1 MIRQRDYTILFFFFF
16 FLNYLYLFYFLILSW
31 LKIQVCNFFSFKIIW
46 IATIFFYMVFLFYFF
61 RIIFKIVFVNFN
73 FLIYKVKTCRESIVV
88 FLIYY
93 YRLLQYFPLSF
104 FFCFFSY
111 STSLFFFFFFSKII
125 FVNFTFL
132 ILSRLKIQLCN
143 CFPLKYCRLLRCFPT
158 WFFYFIFL

>member
-1 MIRQRDYTILFFFFF
+1 MIRERDYTILFFFFF
-16 FLNYLYLFYFLILSW
+16 VLNYLYLFYFLILSG

-93 YRLLQYFPLSF
+93 YGLLQYFPLSSF
-104 FFCFFSY
+104 FFVFFSY
-111 STSLFFFFFFSKII
+111 STSLFFFSKII